1 MAPIYQCFAVSLFN
15 RNFPLGYVRGD
26 PMAPEVPGPPVP
38 AWCAHPRR
46 RRSPRMRYRWCI
58 TLAVALASML
68 AAGSAS
74 AAVTAGPHGSVRPAA
89 LSVRGFR
96 PGGSMI
102 RPTGSA
108 WARAAGLR
116 DQYSSFWVGLDGYSS
131 DSVEQTGTDVDCA
144 GRTPQYYGW
153 YEMYPAY
160 PVDFSN
166 PMHPGDHISASVTF
180 SGSDTYTL
188 VLTDSTQGWTKSE
201 TINQPGLDRSSAEV
215 ITEAPSSSSGVL
227 PLADFG
233 TVNYTGASDNG
244 TSMGTQNPTE
254 IIMIDNSGQEKDSTS
269 AMTSSGSF
277 SNTWI
282 RSN

>member
-96 PGGSMI
+96 PDGIGLGPSCGPAAPGGEHQLV
-102 RPTGSA
+102 RV
-108 WARAAGLR
+108 RRHRR
-116 DQYSSFWVGLDGYSS
+116 DRGVHQRVG
-131 DSVEQTGTDVDCA
+131 
-144 GRTPQYYGW
+144 
-153 YEMYPAY
+153 
-160 PVDFSN
+160 
-166 PMHPGDHISASVTF
+166 
-180 SGSDTYTL
+180 
-188 VLTDSTQGWTKSE
+188 K
-201 TINQPGLDRSSAEV
+201 LDRANRNLLD
-215 ITEAPSSSSGVL
+215 APGPVL
-227 PLADFG
+227 KLLGGPGWL
-233 TVNYTGASDNG
+233 
-244 TSMGTQNPTE
+244 Q
-254 IIMIDNSGQEKDSTS
+254 Q
-269 AMTSSGSF
+269 
-277 SNTWI
+277 
-282 RSN
+282 